1 MNEKKKF
8 GTIWKVCL
16 MNSISR
22 SFEFRSIILHFIDG
36 LCSWSDWSD
45 CSASCGSG
53 FQTRQ
58 KTVSKDREADIR
70 NLESNECQGREE
82 TGKRNCFLKPCQG
95 IVCSKLIYLLKKV
108 FFFYSSILTLLK
120 WIKKSKFSHCWFDPC
135 YTCVSTL
142 MFCSTGFSQVF
153 CKNILYIK
161 QHTSV
166 IPILN
171 WPFQS

>member
-1 MNEKKKF
+1 MKKTLF
-8 GTIWKVCL
+8 RTFSTICKMCL

-22 SFEFRSIILHFIDG
+22 SFEFRSIILQFIDG

-58 KTVSKDREADIR
+58 KTVSKDREADTR

-95 IVCSKLIYLLKKV
+95 IECSKLIYLLKKV
-108 FFFYSSILTLLK
+108 VFYSSILTLLK
-120 WIKKSKFSHCWFDPC
+120 
-135 YTCVSTL
+135 
-142 MFCSTGFSQVF
+142 
-153 CKNILYIK
+153 
-161 QHTSV
+161 
-166 IPILN
+166 
-171 WPFQS
+171 